1 MDSYIKNT
9 GNYKTTMNGNIV
21 DQAKWNMEYDGNNMN
36 LEAHR
41 NDETLYMK
49 LSNDDII
56 KLLEIPASNYT
67 MDKRLLQDKLQHI
80 PVDPIIIRSKTRHV
94 SNRKTK
100 RKTSRSSPS
109 TKRKSSRSSH
119 DTKNSRSG
127 LSKKKSR
134 PTTRRTSKS
143 NKKEDMVPE
152 YLRTIY

>member
-1 MDSYIKNT
+1 MNSYIKNT
-9 GNYKTTMNGNIV
+9 GNYKTIMNGNIV

-80 PVDPIIIRSKTRHV
+80 PVDPIIIKSKSKSKTRHV
-94 SNRKTK
+94 SNTKTRRKA
-100 RKTSRSSPS
+100 SRSSPLTKRNS
-109 TKRKSSRSSH
+109 LTKRKSM
-119 DTKNSRSG
+119 T
-127 LSKKKSR
+127 KKKSHSR
-134 PTTRRTSKS
+134 SQQTSKS
-143 NKKEDMVPE
+143 NKKEEMVPE

>member
-9 GNYKTTMNGNIV
+9 GNYSTVIDGNIV
-21 DQAKWNMEYDGNNMN
+21 DQAKWNVVYDGNDVN

-41 NDETLYMK
+41 NYQVLYMK

-67 MDKRLLQDKLQHI
+67 MDKRILQDRLQHI
-80 PVDPIIIRSKTRHV
+80 PVDPIIIRSKVPTL
-94 SNRKTK
+94 SNTK
-100 RKTSRSSPS
+100 KEGHHL
-109 TKRKSSRSSH
+109 TKS
-119 DTKNSRSG
+119 

-134 PTTRRTSKS
+134 SAPSKKRSRSGPSKKKSRSTTRRSSKS
-143 NKKEDMVPE
+143 RRKEEMVPE